1 MSLGAK
7 NFWLRV
13 YQLDQAINAC
23 GADDEERISA
33 LMEEVSAMPPELQ
46 TQSFERLKSLIQLSG
61 AMIAASEKRR

>member
-13 YQLDQAINAC
+13 YQLDQALNAC
-23 GADDEERISA
+23 GASDEERIGA

-46 TQSFERLKSLIQLSG
+46 SQALQRLKRLTQLAG
-61 AMIAASEKRR
+61 ALLTASDER